1 MDTNDR
7 LKRLLKER
15 GWTEY
20 RLSKTAD
27 WRKLQSEIFLGEIP
41 YHLFLRWKLFVKA
54 LVLHLRSF
62 LPRAILLN

>member
-20 RLSKTAD
+20 RLSKNSGLAETTIGN
-27 WRKLQSEIFLGEIP
+27 IFRIP
-41 YHLFLRWKLFVKA
+41 YRLFLRWKLFVKA